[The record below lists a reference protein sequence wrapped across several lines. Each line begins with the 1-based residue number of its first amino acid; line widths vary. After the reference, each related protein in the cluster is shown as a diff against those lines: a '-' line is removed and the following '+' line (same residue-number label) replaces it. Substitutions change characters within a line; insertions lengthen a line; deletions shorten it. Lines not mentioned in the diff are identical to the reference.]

1 MKYDSSED
9 VKKIMKAVLQAAATD
24 YIKLQHK
31 KNRNKAF
38 LEESFKNSVDLFFD
52 DNFTFESFVDDF
64 DDSIHLTTKDLLINI
79 LNTTRVDME
88 DIRNNIVSDSI
99 DYWWNKNFH
108 DISIPDRISISGKV
122 YSIINSPKNH
132 YVDYNN
138 NRIYCP
144 VKKKGADRIYLKLCL
159 SIILSNSGIDL
170 PSSELDLLFK
180 HFYLFLKINSAFN

>member
-9 VKKIMKAVLQAAATD
+9 VKKIMRAVLEAAATD

-31 KNRNKAF
+31 KNRNKTF
-38 LEESFKNSVDLFFD
+38 LEESFNNSVDLFFD
-52 DNFTFESFVDDF
+52 DTYTFESFVDDE
-64 DDSIHLTTKDLLINI
+64 DDSIHLSTRDLLINI
-79 LNTTRVDME
+79 LNTTQVNME
-88 DIRNNIVSDSI
+88 QIRNNIISDSI

-108 DISIPDRISISGKV
+108 DIKIPEKISISGKV

-132 YVDYNN
+132 YIDYEN

-159 SIILSNSGIDL
+159 KIILLESNINLSD
-170 PSSELDLLFK
+170 SELDSLFK

>member
-9 VKKIMKAVLQAAATD
+9 VKKIMKAVLEAAATD

-31 KNRNKAF
+31 KNRNKTF
-38 LEESFKNSVDLFFD
+38 LEESFKNSIELFFN
-52 DNFTFESFVDDF
+52 DNFTFESFVDD
-64 DDSIHLTTKDLLINI
+64 DNESIHLSTKDLLINI
-79 LNTTRVDME
+79 LNTTQVDME
-88 DIRNNIVSDSI
+88 SIRNNIVSNSI

-108 DISIPDRISISGKV
+108 DISIPEKISISGKV

-132 YVDYNN
+132 YIDYQN

-144 VKKKGADRIYLKLCL
+144 VKKKGADRIFLKLCL
-159 SIILSNSGIDL
+159 QIILSNSDIVLSDTEID
-170 PSSELDLLFK
+170 SLFK